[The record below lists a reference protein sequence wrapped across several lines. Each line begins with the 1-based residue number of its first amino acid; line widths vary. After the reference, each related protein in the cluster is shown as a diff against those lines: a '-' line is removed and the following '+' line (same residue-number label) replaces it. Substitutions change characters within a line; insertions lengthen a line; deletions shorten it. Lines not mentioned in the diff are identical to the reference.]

1 MEQLVLLISTIVVLI
16 IMSLKIAITA
26 AKKEERY
33 ERKIQYLTN
42 QIDALEQARAI
53 RNSYNNGG
61 ADAERMRDKFDRAS
75 KS

>member
-1 MEQLVLLISTIVVLI
+1 METLVLLISTIVVLVV
-16 IMSLKIAITA
+16 MLLKIAIST

-42 QIDALEQARAI
+42 QINAIEQARAI

-61 ADAERMRDKFDRAS
+61 ADAERMRDAFDRAS

>member
-1 MEQLVLLISTIVVLI
+1 MGQLVLLISTIVVLI
-16 IMSLKIAITA
+16 VMLLKIAITA

-42 QIDALEQARAI
+42 QIDSLEQARAI

>member
-1 MEQLVLLISTIVVLI
+1 MGQLAWLTLVIVLI
-16 IMSLKIAITA
+16 VALIKTVTGA

-33 ERKIQYLTN
+33 ERKIHYLTN

>member
-1 MEQLVLLISTIVVLI
+1 MGQLVCLTSTIVVLVV
-16 IMSLKIAITA
+16 MLLKITVTS

-42 QIDALEQARAI
+42 QIDSLEQARAI

>member
-1 MEQLVLLISTIVVLI
+1 METLVLLTSTIAVLVVML
-16 IMSLKIAITA
+16 LKIAITS

-42 QIDALEQARAI
+42 QIDSLEQARAI

>member
-1 MEQLVLLISTIVVLI
+1 MGQLALLILTIVVLI
-16 IMSLKIAITA
+16 IMLLKIAITA

-42 QIDALEQARAI
+42 QIDSLEQARAI

>member
-1 MEQLVLLISTIVVLI
+1 MEQLAWLTLVIVLMVALI
-16 IMSLKIAITA
+16 KTA
-26 AKKEERY
+26 AGAAKREERY
-33 ERKIQYLTN
+33 ERKIHYLTN

-61 ADAERMRDKFDRAS
+61 ADAERMRDTFDRAS

>member
-1 MEQLVLLISTIVVLI
+1 MGTLVLLISTIAVLVVVL
-16 IMSLKIAITA
+16 LKIAITA

-33 ERKIQYLTN
+33 ERKIHYLTN
-42 QIDALEQARAI
+42 QIDSLEQARAI

-61 ADAERMRDKFDRAS
+61 DDAERMRDKFDRAS

>member
-1 MEQLVLLISTIVVLI
+1 METLVLLISTIAVLVVVL
-16 IMSLKIAITA
+16 LKIAITSA
-26 AKKEERY
+26 QKEERY

-42 QIDALEQARAI
+42 QLDSLEQARAI

>member
-1 MEQLVLLISTIVVLI
+1 MGQLALLISTIVVLI
-16 IMSLKIAITA
+16 VMLLKIAITA

-42 QIDALEQARAI
+42 QIDSLEQARAI

>member
-1 MEQLVLLISTIVVLI
+1 METLVLLTSTIAVLVVML
-16 IMSLKIAITA
+16 LKIAITS

-42 QIDALEQARAI
+42 QIDSLEQARAI

-61 ADAERMRDKFDRAS
+61 ADAERMRNKFDRAS

>member
-1 MEQLVLLISTIVVLI
+1 MGQLVCLTLTIVVLI
-16 IMSLKIAITA
+16 IMLLKIAITA

-33 ERKIQYLTN
+33 ERKIHYLTN

-75 KS
+75 KF

>member
-1 MEQLVLLISTIVVLI
+1 MGQLVCLTSTIVVLI
-16 IMSLKIAITA
+16 VMLLKIAITS

-42 QIDALEQARAI
+42 QIDSLEQARAI

>member
-1 MEQLVLLISTIVVLI
+1 METLVLLISTIVVLVV
-16 IMSLKIAITA
+16 MLLKITA
-26 AKKEERY
+26 TSAKKEERY

-42 QIDALEQARAI
+42 QIDSLEQARAI

>member
-1 MEQLVLLISTIVVLI
+1 MEQLVLLISTIVVLVV
-16 IMSLKIAITA
+16 MLLKIAITA

-42 QIDALEQARAI
+42 QIDSLEQARAI

-61 ADAERMRDKFDRAS
+61 ADAERMRDKFDRTS

>member
-1 MEQLVLLISTIVVLI
+1 MGQLVCLTSTIVVLVV
-16 IMSLKIAITA
+16 MLLKIAITA

-42 QIDALEQARAI
+42 QIDSLEQARAI

>member
-1 MEQLVLLISTIVVLI
+1 METLVLLISTIVVLVV
-16 IMSLKIAITA
+16 MLLKIAISA

-33 ERKIQYLTN
+33 ERKIHYLTN
-42 QIDALEQARAI
+42 QIYSLEQARAI

-61 ADAERMRDKFDRAS
+61 ADDERMRDKFDRAS